1 MIQAKLKLEIIAGY
15 LIWVF
20 FFVLI
25 VCIIHDS
32 RQKRSAMERQEAHW
46 QGERQQTNRAFFSRM
61 DGRRLC
67 RLPEETQD
75 NSHPAP
81 KPESRTG
88 GQDAT
93 GVHRFR
99 M

>member
-1 MIQAKLKLEIIAGY
+1 MGVLFCPDSLYHPRQPAKEKRDGTAGSA
-15 LIWVF
+15 LAGRKATNQPGF
-20 FFVLI
+20 FQPAGPCLHRRTD
-25 VCIIHDS
+25 C
-32 RQKRSAMERQEAHW
+32 
-46 QGERQQTNRAFFSRM
+46 RM